1 MSSLRDMMPADMLQY
16 CQEHGLL
23 DALLQEP
30 ATAATAAPAKA
41 GPAEPANGPSD
52 YDGAQGRRPAARSSP

>member
-1 MSSLRDMMPADMLQY
+1 MNSLRDMMPADMLQY
-16 CQEHGLL
+16 CQVHGLL

-30 ATAATAAPAKA
+30 ATAATAAPSKA
-41 GPAEPANGPSD
+41 GPPEVAKGPSD